1 MGKQRF
7 IKIEIYNIIM
17 ATKLKDKDF
26 VRKVRNGSKETIISL
41 SEKFLKENNISVGD
55 YIDLRNLKKVVKEN
69 P

>member
-1 MGKQRF
+1 
-7 IKIEIYNIIM
+7 M